1 MCVSERDWRHER
13 RVAGRDHRGQSR
25 HRSPDRAVQAQV
37 DSPVRPLRPL
47 LARQEAAEVVS
58 RNNEQQ
64 GFFEMFDLKQFV
76 PKKLCL
82 NCSSQCSTT
91 GVTKAVVCAILSVG
105 WCI

>member
-13 RVAGRDHRGQSR
+13 RVAGGGRGIRSR
-25 HRSPDRAVQAQV
+25 HPGPDRAVPAQV
-37 DSPVRPLRPL
+37 DPPLRPVRSL
-47 LARQEAAEVVS
+47 LTRQEAAEVVS
-58 RNNEQQ
+58 RNNKRQ

-91 GVTKAVVCAILSVG
+91 GVTKAVVCDILSVG
-105 WCI
+105 CCI